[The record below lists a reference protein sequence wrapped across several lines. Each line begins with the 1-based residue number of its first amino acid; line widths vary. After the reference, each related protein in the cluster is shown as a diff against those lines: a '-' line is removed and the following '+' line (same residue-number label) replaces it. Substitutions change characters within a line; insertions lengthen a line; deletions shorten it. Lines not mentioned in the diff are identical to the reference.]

1 MGATDLFPGSE
12 SSDQSN
18 MVVLVFLTLNVGLG
32 APHSMVMAAEN
43 WRRSPMLWFARPR
56 SSKCSGFVLCH
67 C

>member
-43 WRRSPMLWFARPR
+43 
-56 SSKCSGFVLCH
+56 
-67 C
+67 